1 MKSLLKLI
9 VKITG
14 MLCLVGAILP
24 TPSWSEPVTEGT
36 SNEAV
41 VQGIALPDEMYM
53 EFNFIGINTTNM
65 KIQVRYLPT
74 KELLANPPEITLR
87 YGDNKNDYYSSI
99 PMPIGVGEDQEH
111 IYTVAVLLTQLKPA
125 TIYHFNL
132 TVKYL
137 GVEYEMG
144 DATFKTSEGL

>member
-1 MKSLLKLI
+1 MKKFIKTFIKTISL
-9 VKITG
+9 
-14 MLCLVGAILP
+14 LCLVGAILP
-24 TPSWSEPVTEGT
+24 TPSWSGPAGGNA
-36 SNEAV
+36 SNET
-41 VQGIALPDEMYM
+41 VQGVALPEEMYM
-53 EFNFIGINTTNM
+53 EFNFIGINTTSM
-65 KIQVRYLPT
+65 KIQVRYNPT
-74 KELLANPPEITLR
+74 KELLAHPPEITLR

-111 IYTVAVLLTQLKPA
+111 VYTVAVLLTQLKPS

-144 DATFKTSEGL
+144 DATFKTQEGL